1 MTANRLL
8 VIDDDADICEFVS
21 QVARDANYEVVSTAH
36 FSEFKRLYRKFNPTI
51 VITDLAMPNIDGV
64 ELLRFLR
71 AEKSKT
77 EIILMSGMDK
87 KVLNSAKQVG
97 FEHGLNMKGVLQKP
111 IMIEELES
119 LLAAPSYFAG
129 SITVHEL
136 DAAISKG
143 ELVVHYQPKVNLRSA
158 ANGSL
163 REVEALV
170 RWQHPVHGLLSPD
183 RFLLAIQ
190 ETGLLLPLTRAVV
203 TSACRQIRKWSEFGK
218 TMCVAVNIA
227 PQLLTNLTLPDEIA
241 SLAEQNDVET
251 SQIIIEITESGV
263 MEDTARAM
271 DILTRFRLKG
281 FRLSLDDFGTGF
293 SSLIHLYRLPFVELK
308 IDQSFVRDVGASEE
322 ARVIVRATTEMAHRL
337 NLSVCAEGVESEGD
351 LNFLLLAG
359 CDKAQGYFISRPIA
373 GEKIVN
379 FAFAGMPDPEP
390 LRDRA

>member
-8 VIDDDADICEFVS
+8 VIDDDLDVREFVTR
-21 QVARDANYEVVSTAH
+21 VARDANYEVASTAH
-36 FSEFKRLYRKFNPTI
+36 FGEFKQLYRKFNPTI
-51 VITDLAMPNIDGV
+51 VIMDLAMPDTDGV
-64 ELLRFLR
+64 KLLRFLH
-71 AEKSKT
+71 AKKSKT
-77 EIILMSGMDK
+77 EVILISGMDK

-97 FEHGLNMKGVLQKP
+97 QEHGLNMKGVLQKP

-119 LLAAPSYFAG
+119 LLAVPSYFAG
-129 SITVHEL
+129 SVTVHEL
-136 DAAISKG
+136 DAAISNG
-143 ELVVHYQPKVNLRSA
+143 QLVVHYQPKISLRSA

-170 RWQHPVHGLLSPD
+170 RWQHPVHGMLSPD
-183 RFLLAIQ
+183 RFLFAIQ
-190 ETGLLLPLTRAVV
+190 ETGLLLSLTRVVV

-227 PQLLTNLTLPDEIA
+227 PQLLTNLSLPDEIA

-251 SQIIIEITESGV
+251 SQLIIEITESGV

-293 SSLIHLYRLPFVELK
+293 SSLIHLYRMPFVELK
-308 IDQSFVRDVGASEE
+308 IDQSFVRDVGANEE
-322 ARVIVRATTEMAHRL
+322 ARVIVRATTEMAHQL
-337 NLSVCAEGVESEGD
+337 NLSVCAEGVESEDD

-373 GEKIVN
+373 GEQVAN
-379 FAFAGMPDPEP
+379 FAFPGARLREP
-390 LRDRA
+390 VRERA